1 MYGYKN
7 SLHNK
12 KLDFNMSD
20 NNQVTWHG
28 KNNTYYIPMVHIHE
42 LFAMYQHH
50 LEGRYYEAY
59 TYLVVL
65 NSSQELLMKVDC
77 SHFVAS
83 SPCKKVNKIIASS
96 WIGSSVNCVGLGVE
110 GSRVPRQIEIS
121 RYPLDLMPHLRGVL
135 LFATPGIIYIYF

>member
-1 MYGYKN
+1 
-7 SLHNK
+7 
-12 KLDFNMSD
+12 
-20 NNQVTWHG
+20 
-28 KNNTYYIPMVHIHE
+28 MVHIHE

-83 SPCKKVNKIIASS
+83 SPCKKVNKIIGLSC
-96 WIGSSVNCVGLGVE
+96 IGSSDNCVGLGVE

>member
-1 MYGYKN
+1 
-7 SLHNK
+7 
-12 KLDFNMSD
+12 
-20 NNQVTWHG
+20 
-28 KNNTYYIPMVHIHE
+28 MVHIHE

-83 SPCKKVNKIIASS
+83 SPCKKVNKIIGLSC
-96 WIGSSVNCVGLGVE
+96 IGSSDNCVGLGVE

-121 RYPLDLMPHLRGVL
+121 RYPRLRPN
-135 LFATPGIIYIYF
+135 ATSKRSTSFCDTRYNIYIYIFSKAGASCEKNVYSSKTTT